1 MLVFLGISNAVF
13 LRYVAVVLWVFPP
26 AGEKFSPCSFSLLVQ
41 RKRTKRKDPF
51 AEEFFAVGK
60 NRSKTPR
67 RYAPV
72 FGAFQRIFCT
82 SGFRAAHGIKY
93 KSIVNLGVRGPGVE
107 AKALG
112 TS

>member
-1 MLVFLGISNAVF
+1 MVWLH
-13 LRYVAVVLWVFPP
+13 LWV
-26 AGEKFSPCSFSLLVQ
+26 GEMGGLLQCRVLLKLVLLVILFVVHFLCLS
-41 RKRTKRKDPF
+41 KENETKEKTPSLRNFLPL
-51 AEEFFAVGK
+51 AK